1 MQFDGNGVATALV
14 PQPRPQRLLEWLAG
28 ASPQAAQR
36 RENHPGQ
43 EVVEDFGVGTD
54 YQLGEMVLSPIE
66 VAAL

>member
-36 RENHPGQ
+36 RENPGQ
-43 EVVEDFGVGTD
+43 EIVEGFGVCTD
-54 YQLGEMVLSPIE
+54 DQLGEMVLSPIE